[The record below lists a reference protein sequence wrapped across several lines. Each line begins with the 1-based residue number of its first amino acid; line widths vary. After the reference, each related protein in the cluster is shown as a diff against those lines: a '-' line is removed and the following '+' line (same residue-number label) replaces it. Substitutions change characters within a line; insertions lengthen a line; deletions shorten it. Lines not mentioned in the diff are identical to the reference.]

1 MKNLIRT
8 SKFKFSFRGQLKW
21 TEIVENYSNLLQRE
35 WPYKGDGFDSSGNLL
50 ILIFSSRI
58 FRVMYLEDVQKCENV
73 TLEEY
78 IVPKLIEI
86 KFIHKLYIWKISQ
99 SSLKTIISIM
109 NFKRYVTRRCYQC
122 KIVLV
127 SN

>member
-1 MKNLIRT
+1 
-8 SKFKFSFRGQLKW
+8 
-21 TEIVENYSNLLQRE
+21 
-35 WPYKGDGFDSSGNLL
+35 
-50 ILIFSSRI
+50 
-58 FRVMYLEDVQKCENV
+58 MYLEDVQKCENV

-78 IVPKLIEI
+78 IVAKLIEI